1 MFKRAHHNQ
10 ILALLHALDCE
21 LFAKA
26 ECYFAGGTA
35 IALSLNEFRESVDV
49 DFLCASTDGY
59 RLLRS
64 TVFDGGFAALTRQPV
79 ETLRELKTDQYG
91 IRTIV
96 KAADGRPLKFEIV
109 REARVPLGGA
119 MSEQFGVPLLSQ
131 TDLFAEK
138 LLANEDRWGDRSQM
152 SRDIIDLA
160 MMIEHWGPIPADALH
175 KAQAAYGPA
184 ILKAFGRATRHIF
197 EQPDYLVECLT
208 TMGMDPALDARIQ
221 TVLRAEL
228 KRIAPDQLA
237 LPHADGAILA
247 DAAVAGATAPPSSA
261 LTQFL
266 AQNGATLQP
275 LNTENGRYAGKVLW
289 VDPHYT
295 VQDLGHGTVAV
306 HASGPWHPQ
315 PVAGQ
320 NIRVQYHH
328 GFADWALRTQR
339 PSHAQGR

>member
-1 MFKRAHHNQ
+1 MFEREHHNQ
-10 ILALLHALDCE
+10 ILTLLHALNGE
-21 LFAKA
+21 FFEKA

-35 IALSLNEFRESVDV
+35 IALSLDEYRESADV

-64 TVFDGGFAALTRQPV
+64 TVFDGGFAALTRHPV

-96 KAADGRPLKFEIV
+96 QAADGRPVKFEIV
-109 REARVPLGGA
+109 REARVPLSGA

-175 KAQAAYGPA
+175 KAQAAYGSA
-184 ILKAFGRATRHIF
+184 ILKAFGSATRHIV
-197 EQPDYLVECLT
+197 EQPDYLAECLA

-228 KRIAPDQLA
+228 KRIAPEQQTMSQT
-237 LPHADGAILA
+237 DGAVLA
-247 DAAVAGATAPPSSA
+247 DAAAGAPPSPA

-295 VQDLGHGTVAV
+295 VQDLGRGTVAV
-306 HASGPWHPQ
+306 HASSPWHPQ

-320 NIRVQYHH
+320 YIRVQYRH
-328 GFADWALRTQR
+328 GFAEWSPRAHQ
-339 PSHAQGR
+339 PNHVKGR